1 MCFIKIIE
9 YTMGSTSFVVD
20 SFDRISVFGKSL
32 IRPESVTSQWN
43 QADLIYRLSEVYHSI
58 DSVMLLVHVYRHQNS
73 GKTAST
79 LNPVAYLNI

>member
-20 SFDRISVFGKSL
+20 SFDSISVFGKSL

-43 QADLIYRLSEVYHSI
+43 QADIISRLSDVYHSN
-58 DSVMLLVHVYRHQNS
+58 DSGMSLVHVYGHHNS
-73 GKTAST
+73 RI
-79 LNPVAYLNI
+79 LD